1 MNTLKGI
8 ISSARG
14 FYLLLT
20 CFALLL
26 GGCSTQV
33 TKSSSQI
40 SESKAIDTDTAEE
53 ALKLAH
59 LLRNNGHYQ
68 AAYEVYEKMDEKGQL
83 EGAFVLEYASLSAS
97 ILPASEAIALYKRVQ
112 GELGREI
119 SQSQQQAICVG
130 LGRAYLELA
139 QLNKAKEQFQCALE
153 ASSQSVMA
161 LNGLGVIA
169 SMKGDATT
177 AQENLQAALDIAPS
191 NEMVLNNLALS
202 WLSSGDYQKAI
213 NLLKTKQ
220 SSQNMSTRL
229 NLALAYV
236 FINREDMAR
245 ELLLKNISR
254 NKTETILDRYIS
266 SKNRIENGSNISAE
280 LLALTNSPF
289 ILKDEDL

>member
-1 MNTLKGI
+1 MNIVKGMI
-8 ISSARG
+8 GSTRG
-14 FYLLLT
+14 FYLLLV
-20 CFALLL
+20 CFVVLL

-40 SESKAIDTDTAEE
+40 SESKTVETDTAEE

-59 LLRNNGHYQ
+59 LLRNNGRYQ

-83 EGAFVLEYASLSAS
+83 EGPFVLEYASLSAS
-97 ILPASEAIALYKRVQ
+97 ILSASEAIALYKRAQ
-112 GELGREI
+112 GELGKEV
-119 SQSQQQAICVG
+119 SDSQQQAICVG

-153 ASSQSVMA
+153 ASPQSVMA

-169 SMKGDATT
+169 SMNGDVST
-177 AQENLQAALDIAPS
+177 AQENLQGALDIAPS
-191 NEMVLNNLALS
+191 NEIVLNNLALS
-202 WLSSGDYQKAI
+202 WLSSGEFQKAI
-213 NLLKTKQ
+213 SLLKTKQ

-236 FINREDMAR
+236 LIDREDMAR

-254 NKTETILDRYIS
+254 NKTEAILDSYVT
-266 SKNRIENGSNISAE
+266 SKYRIKNGSDISAE
-280 LLALTNSPF
+280 ILALTNSPF
-289 ILKDEDL
+289 SLKDE

>member
-1 MNTLKGI
+1 MNIVKGMI
-8 ISSARG
+8 GSTRG
-14 FYLLLT
+14 FYLLLV
-20 CFALLL
+20 CFVVLL

-40 SESKAIDTDTAEE
+40 SESKTVETDTAEE

-59 LLRNNGHYQ
+59 LLRNNGRYQ

-83 EGAFVLEYASLSAS
+83 EGPFVLEYASLSAS
-97 ILPASEAIALYKRVQ
+97 ILPASEAIALYKRAQ
-112 GELGREI
+112 DELGKEV
-119 SQSQQQAICVG
+119 SNSQQQAICVG

-153 ASSQSVMA
+153 ASPQSVMA

-169 SMKGDATT
+169 SMNGDVST
-177 AQENLQAALDIAPS
+177 AQENLQGALDIAPS
-191 NEMVLNNLALS
+191 NEIVLNNLALS
-202 WLSSGDYQKAI
+202 WLSSGEFQKAI
-213 NLLKTKQ
+213 SLLKTKQ

-236 FINREDMAR
+236 LIDREDMAR

-254 NKTETILDRYIS
+254 NKTEAILDSYVT
-266 SKNRIENGSNISAE
+266 SKYRIKNGSDISAE
-280 LLALTNSPF
+280 ILALTNSPF
-289 ILKDEDL
+289 SLKDE